1 MAVRVQVELA
11 QQLSSQNWL
20 MQWKGLVM
28 LLRALAVLC
37 VLSTPAAASNTIR
50 FTLDW
55 RYQGIHAFVFWAK
68 EKGYFSKEGLDVRID
83 QGEGSAA
90 TVTRIVSGAYDAGL
104 GDVNAIV
111 QVAAKS
117 AAASPVMTYMLYNS
131 APFALIVKADSPI
144 KSLKDLEGKR
154 LGTPAGAAAGALLPA
169 LAARN
174 GFDASKIAI
183 INMAPN
189 LQEQMLLKNQVD
201 VSAVFS
207 VTSYVNMSSIGVD
220 PQKDLRWFMYS
231 DYGVPLYSNG
241 LMVSRKLATENPKA
255 VAGLTRALNRS
266 LIEVA
271 NAREDAINLLMK
283 IEPLLNKKGELMR
296 LDYALKTH
304 FVTPETDRNGIGSI
318 DEARMK
324 SAIQMLVQVYSLSRT
339 PEVGEIFDSRFLPP
353 VSERQLRLK

>member
-1 MAVRVQVELA
+1 
-11 QQLSSQNWL
+11 
-20 MQWKGLVM
+20 M
-28 LLRALAVLC
+28 LLRTFAALCL
-37 VLSTPAAASNTIR
+37 LSTSAMASTAIK

-68 EKGYFSKEGLDVRID
+68 EKGYFAQEGLDVRID

-90 TVTRIVSGAYDAGL
+90 TITRIASGAYDAGL

-111 QVAAKS
+111 QLAAKGG
-117 AAASPVMTYMLYNS
+117 AAAPVMTYMLYNS

-169 LAARN
+169 LAAKN
-174 GFDASKIAI
+174 GFDASKITI
-183 INMAPN
+183 VNMAPN
-189 LQEQMLLKNQVD
+189 LQEQMLLKGQVD

-207 VTSYVNMSSIGVD
+207 VTSYVNMTSMGIS
-220 PQKDLRWFMYS
+220 PEKDLRWFMYS
-231 DYGVPLYSNG
+231 NFGVPLYSNG
-241 LMVSRKLATENPKA
+241 LMVSRKLAAENPKA
-255 VAGLTRALNRS
+255 VAGLTRAINRS

-271 NAREDAINLLMK
+271 NSRDEAINILMK
-283 IEPLLNKKGELMR
+283 IEPLLNRKGELMR

-304 FVTPETDRNGIGSI
+304 FVTPETDRNGMGGI

-324 SAIQMLVQVYSLSRT
+324 SAIQMLVGVYSLPRT
-339 PEVGEIFDSRFLPP
+339 PEVGEIFDSRFLPS